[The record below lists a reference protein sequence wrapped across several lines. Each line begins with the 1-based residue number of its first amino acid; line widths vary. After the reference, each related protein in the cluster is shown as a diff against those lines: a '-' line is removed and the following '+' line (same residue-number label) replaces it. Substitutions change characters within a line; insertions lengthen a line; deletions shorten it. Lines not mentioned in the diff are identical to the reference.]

1 MMIDKFQDHYDDDE
15 VQLLSIQTESSE
27 WKERLKIINT
37 EIDFF
42 LELFSSGFTDELK
55 LKINLEDLQYL
66 KDQLI
71 GVRKINEIHLKTFQE
86 YNIKQEGLKE
96 CDDVQCENFYLK
108 DHLIFKKTLT
118 KHFKVFREL
127 KYLIYKYIEI
137 NPG

>member
-1 MMIDKFQDHYDDDE
+1 MMIDKFQDHYDDHE